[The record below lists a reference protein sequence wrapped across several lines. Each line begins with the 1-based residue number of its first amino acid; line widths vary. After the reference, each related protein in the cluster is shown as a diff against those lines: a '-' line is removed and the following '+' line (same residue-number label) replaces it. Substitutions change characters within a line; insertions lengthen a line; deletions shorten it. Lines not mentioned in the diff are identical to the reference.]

1 MCVIVKGIEIRHFSR
16 FSLYLKFMIVRAIIK
31 LNVKGIIFLASLLL
45 IICCAISPAEAQ
57 KKRVIQL
64 SGVVLEEDSISGVP
78 LPGVHIYVPK
88 AGRGTTTNGMG
99 FFSMPV
105 LEGDEVVISA
115 VGYDRHHVTIPP
127 GGPEYQTII
136 VTLVQDTTFLQEIV
150 IVPFPTEEVFKQAVL
165 AMNMPL
171 DDNGIDKRNFN
182 EELLALMLKTTP
194 MDGYQNQRYYLDQ
207 WANSAN
213 SRFQPVTNPFLNVFN
228 WAKFFSSLK
237 ENKKKKK

>member
-1 MCVIVKGIEIRHFSR
+1 
-16 FSLYLKFMIVRAIIK
+16 MITRVTINW
-31 LNVKGIIFLASLLL
+31 NVKRLVFVASLLFVV
-45 IICCAISPAEAQ
+45 CCAVIPGKAQ
-57 KKRVIQL
+57 TKKRVIQL
-64 SGVVLEEDSISGVP
+64 SGVVLEEDSVSGAP
-78 LPGVHIYVPK
+78 LPGVHVYVPK

-105 LEGDEVVISA
+105 LEGDEIVISS
-115 VGYDRHHVTIPP
+115 VGYGRQNLTVP
-127 GGPEYQTII
+127 GDWPEYQTVI
-136 VTLVQDTTFLQEIV
+136 VTIVQDTTYLQEVV

-171 DDNGIDKRNFN
+171 NETGIDKRNFN
-182 EELLALMLKTTP
+182 EELMALMLKTTP

-237 ENKKKKK
+237 KTKKKK